1 MRKHARYSEF
11 ACFIRNV
18 TARPVRLCVPFGQM
32 ESRPR
37 LSEAELEALLE
48 RNRERYGATEDDEAA
63 AGMRPRGQA
72 GSGFQLGE
80 QEVL

>member
-1 MRKHARYSEF
+1 
-11 ACFIRNV
+11 
-18 TARPVRLCVPFGQM
+18 M